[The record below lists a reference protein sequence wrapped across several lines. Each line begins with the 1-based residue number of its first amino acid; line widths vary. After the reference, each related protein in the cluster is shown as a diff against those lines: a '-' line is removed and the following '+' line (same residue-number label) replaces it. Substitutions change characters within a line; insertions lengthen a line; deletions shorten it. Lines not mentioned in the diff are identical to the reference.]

1 MIINNQMAKSIQQI
15 GNISKSPTKSGQV
28 VKPGNN
34 NFQNILNKQLEQS
47 LELKFSKHASDRL
60 ATRDIVLNDN
70 QMERLNKGVE
80 SARSKGIRESLM
92 VMDNISLIVNVEN
105 STVITALSSDES
117 KEHVFTNIDGAV
129 LL

>member
-15 GNISKSPTKSGQV
+15 GNVTKSPTKPGQV
-28 VKPGNN
+28 IKQGNK
-34 NFQNILNKQLEQS
+34 NFQSILNKQLEQS
-47 LELKFSKHASDRL
+47 LELKFSKHATDRL
-60 ATRDIVLNDN
+60 ASRDITLNGN
-70 QMERLNKGVE
+70 QMERLTKGVE
-80 SARSKGIRESLM
+80 SARDKGIKESLM

-105 STVITALSSDES
+105 STVITALDSEES

>member
-15 GNISKSPTKSGQV
+15 GNNNSPTKTGQIN
-28 VKPGNN
+28 KQGNN
-34 NFQNILNKQLEQS
+34 SFQNILNKQLEQS
-47 LELKFSKHASDRL
+47 LELKFSKHANDRL
-60 ATRDIVLNDN
+60 SSRNITLNEN
-70 QMERLNKGVE
+70 QMERLNQGVA
-80 SARSKGIRESLM
+80 SARGKGIKESLM

-105 STVITALSSDES
+105 STVITALDSEES